1 MTITPIVTAT
11 AALPTM
17 SDVLK
22 VVGFSFG
29 GAITTSATA
38 VAARD
43 NNGLTT
49 DTVKISSDNGMRWQ
63 IH

>member
-1 MTITPIVTAT
+1 MTITPIVTTT

-49 DTVKISSDNGMRWQ
+49 DTVKISSNNGMRWQ

>member
-11 AALPTM
+11 ASLSTM

-29 GAITTSATA
+29 GAITTA